1 MVPAAG
7 GVVMDSRNTGAR
19 LTLIVGPAIVALASA
34 VAFSSDE
41 INSRPEPNGGEN
53 RRLDSEAEPLPPISV
68 RFLAADNRE
77 TPSFRRHV
85 IPLLGRLGCN
95 GRACHGSFQ
104 GRGGFRLS
112 LFGYDFKMDHEALTR
127 GAEPRVNL
135 HDPDASLIVQKPT
148 LRTPH
153 EGGLRYNVG
162 SWQHRLLLRWI
173 EGGAVGIKSTD
184 PEFVRLDVSEDRER
198 TVAPAESAGDAH
210 SVTAGTA
217 SRAEPWEIRFAKK
230 GERVAIRVV
239 AHWFARWSHQAISE
253 DVTPLCRFRSN
264 DEQIATVDA

>member
-112 LFGYDFKMDHEALTR
+112 LFGYDFKMDHDALMKEGSGR
-127 GAEPRVNL
+127 IDLEGPEVSKVL
-135 HDPDASLIVQKPT
+135 QK
-148 LRTPH
+148 
-153 EGGLRYNVG
+153 
-162 SWQHRLLLRWI
+162 
-173 EGGAVGIKSTD
+173 
-184 PEFVRLDVSEDRER
+184 
-198 TVAPAESAGDAH
+198 
-210 SVTAGTA
+210 
-217 SRAEPWEIRFAKK
+217 
-230 GERVAIRVV
+230 
-239 AHWFARWSHQAISE
+239 
-253 DVTPLCRFRSN
+253 
-264 DEQIATVDA
+264 